1 MQVGF
6 ISETHIWINIQK
18 SIAVRCHIDA
28 IKKKN
33 RKIFSKAAK
42 KKRKESDKIPYP
54 FTIKKQYKVR
64 TEGAPSA

>member
-42 KKRKESDKIPYP
+42 KKKEKKVTKFHIPSQLKNS
-54 FTIKKQYKVR
+54 TK
-64 TEGAPSA
+64 